1 MSARTVSVKV
11 ASVRVLSAF
20 LLAAAVLAAGAPG
33 AVAQTGAGYRVV
45 AARTG
50 FAGIEARL
58 NAAIA
63 KHGMIA
69 VTRASASD
77 GAAGRGLSIRGDVVI
92 GVFRNDVAIR
102 MLAAN
107 LDAGIEAPVRFHLV
121 EEAGG
126 GASIRFHL
134 PSVVFGRYEGE
145 AIKALG
151 RELDPI
157 FEAIARDAA
166 D

>member
-1 MSARTVSVKV
+1 M
-11 ASVRVLSAF
+11 
-20 LLAAAVLAAGAPG
+20 
-33 AVAQTGAGYRVV
+33 
-45 AARTG
+45 
-50 FAGIEARL
+50 
-58 NAAIA
+58 
-63 KHGMIA
+63 
-69 VTRASASD
+69 
-77 GAAGRGLSIRGDVVI
+77 I